1 MPQRSVVFNDEYEHV
16 AVAGNLRESGSFS
29 RCEFSL
35 DGRCLSSYRPQWVPG
50 FHFLLAR
57 TSGLFGGG
65 LAGAYDFN
73 AAVGALSV
81 GAVFLA
87 AYLAVGDAAAAL
99 AAALL
104 LCFFPPH
111 MKFSGN
117 AAPEALA
124 LLSVLLSLAAAL
136 AAARL
141 RTARSLGLFLAAAGW
156 ALLVRPENG
165 LAVAFQ
171 AALLARRL
179 PRGGFL
185 RWGPMLV
192 LLLPGLLYLPHIL
205 AFDIETYGS
214 GGPVPGWL
222 LFLRGLGFWLDGR
235 SVPSAVVLLAALGWW
250 RASRECLIPAWW
262 WPAYFLAFLSLYS
275 FFNRGDLSQGDF
287 QRFNLQLCLP
297 VVLLAAQ
304 GCRAALRAAGEGRRG
319 RLLTGA
325 GLLALLAGHALC
337 VPYIQEDVSEPH
349 WRREREGLVSAAA
362 GLDPA
367 SVFVTYSPSTVIAV
381 LGRPSVNIAYAMSE
395 DVLGRELRG
404 RPLVLVRDR
413 ACRQDRRGLCAA
425 LDRRFLQEAV
435 VPPAG
440 EPLLYRLTPRR
451 RRPAAGGGP

>member
-1 MPQRSVVFNDEYEHV
+1 M
-16 AVAGNLRESGSFS
+16 
-29 RCEFSL
+29 
-35 DGRCLSSYRPQWVPG
+35 LSSR
-50 FHFLLAR
+50 
-57 TSGLFGGG
+57 
-65 LAGAYDFN
+65 
-73 AAVGALSV
+73 
-81 GAVFLA
+81 
-87 AYLAVGDAAAAL
+87 
-99 AAALL
+99 
-104 LCFFPPH
+104 
-111 MKFSGN
+111 
-117 AAPEALA
+117 
-124 LLSVLLSLAAAL
+124 
-136 AAARL
+136 
-141 RTARSLGLFLAAAGW
+141 
-156 ALLVRPENG
+156 
-165 LAVAFQ
+165 AVAFQ

-250 RASRECLIPAWW
+250 RSSREDLIPAWW
-262 WPAYFLAFLSLYS
+262 WPAYFLAFLFLYS
-275 FFNRGDLSQGDF
+275 FFNRGDLSHGDF

-297 VVLLAAQ
+297 VVLLAAL
-304 GCRAALRAAGEGRRG
+304 GCRTALRAAGEARHGRAWA
-319 RLLTGA
+319 GA
-325 GLLALLAGHALC
+325 GLLALLAGHFLC
-337 VPYIQEDVSEPH
+337 VPYLYADVSEPH
-349 WRREREGLVSAAA
+349 WRQEREGLVAAAA

-381 LGRPSVNIAYAMSE
+381 LGRPSVNIAYAMNE

-425 LDRRFLQEAV
+425 LDRRFLRQAAA
-435 VPPAG
+435 PSAG
-440 EPLLYRLTPRR
+440 EPLLYLLTPRR

>member
-1 MPQRSVVFNDEYEHV
+1 MPQRSVVFNDEYEHA
-16 AVAGNLRESGSFS
+16 AVAQNLRESGRFS

-65 LAGAYDFN
+65 LEGAYDFN

-87 AYLAVGDAAAAL
+87 AYLASGDLLAAL

-111 MKFSGN
+111 MKFSGD
-117 AAPEALA
+117 AAPEALS
-124 LLSVLLSLAAAL
+124 LLCVLLSLAAAL

-179 PRGGFL
+179 PRGGWL
-185 RWGPMLV
+185 RWAPLLL

-205 AFDIETYGS
+205 AFDLDSYGS

-235 SVPSAVVLLAALGWW
+235 SVPSAVVLLAVLGWW
-250 RASRECLIPAWW
+250 RSSREDLVPAWW
-262 WPAYFLAFLSLYS
+262 GPAYFLAFLSLYS

-304 GCRAALRAAGEGRRG
+304 GCRAALRAAEEARRG

-337 VPYIQEDVSEPH
+337 VPYLYADVSEPH
-349 WRREREGLVSAAA
+349 WRQEREGLVSAAA

-367 SVFVTYSPSTVIAV
+367 SVFVAYSPSTVIAV

-425 LDRRFLQEAV
+425 LDRRFLRQAV
-435 VPPAG
+435 APPAG
-440 EPLLYRLTPRR
+440 EPLLYLLTPRR